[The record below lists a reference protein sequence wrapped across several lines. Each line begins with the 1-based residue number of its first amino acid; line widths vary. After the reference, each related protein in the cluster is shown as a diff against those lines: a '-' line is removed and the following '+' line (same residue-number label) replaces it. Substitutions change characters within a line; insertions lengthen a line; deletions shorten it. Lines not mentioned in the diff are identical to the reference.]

1 MFNTLLADF
10 RIIFERDP
18 AARNWLE
25 VLTCY
30 PGFQALVFHR
40 IAHSLYFHKVP
51 FLPRLISHIARF
63 LTGIEIHPGAV
74 IGQGVFIDHGMGV
87 VIGETAIIGDSCLI
101 YQGVTLG
108 GTGKE
113 TGKRHPTLGENVVV
127 GGGAK
132 ILGNINI
139 GSNVRIGASS
149 VVLKD
154 VPPNCT
160 VVGIPGRVV
169 DRSGVKVNPL
179 EHGSLP
185 DSEAKVM
192 RALFNRINSL
202 EEQVQLIKI
211 LQCQEPELESVVAKP
226 HLKSFANHSNY
237 RLTDLALFNRIN
249 YLEEQV
255 KLIKSLQSQLLELD
269 STVAKPP
276 LKSSANNYSNY
287 DFQDLEIQDFF
298 DGSGI

>member
-1 MFNTLLADF
+1 MFNTLLTDF
-10 RIIFERDP
+10 RIIFDRDP

-30 PGFQALVFHR
+30 PGFHALVFHR
-40 IAHSLYFHKVP
+40 IAHSLYSQKVP

-87 VIGETAIIGDSCLI
+87 VIGETAIVGNYCLI

-132 ILGNINI
+132 VLGNINI

-149 VVLKD
+149 VVLRD
-154 VPPNCT
+154 VPSDCT

-169 DRSGVKVNPL
+169 YRSGVKVNPL

-185 DSEAKVM
+185 DSEATVI
-192 RALFNRINSL
+192 RALVDRIDSL
-202 EEQVQLIKI
+202 EQQVES
-211 LQCQEPELESVVAKP
+211 LQSKLLESVVAKS
-226 HLKSFANHSNY
+226 HL
-237 RLTDLALFNRIN
+237 
-249 YLEEQV
+249 E
-255 KLIKSLQSQLLELD
+255 
-269 STVAKPP
+269 
-276 LKSSANNYSNY
+276 SSANHASHTVSERAIE
-287 DFQDLEIQDFF
+287 DFLDN
-298 DGSGI
+298 SKN